1 LENLKYR
8 SNQYHNDEVIR
19 YNERYEERV
28 KTTDRTVPK
37 ERVRDEFFCISIII
51 KSLSSY
57 HSRTLE
63 KRLSKYVPPETNDG

>member
-1 LENLKYR
+1 MENLKYR

-37 ERVRDEFFCISIII
+37 ERVISIII

-57 HSRTLE
+57 QSRTLK